1 MSDKGADKVKQGT
14 SSGLGT
20 FATGAG
26 VGAMGGVIPPI
37 PPIGAGVGAMGG
49 AIPPISP
56 IGAGCGDGAPVAL
69 FTKSSG
75 LSVGK
80 GI

>member
-1 MSDKGADKVKQGT
+1 MGAAVPGA

-26 VGAMGGVIPPI
+26 VGAIGGAIPPI
-37 PPIGAGVGAMGG
+37 PPIV
-49 AIPPISP
+49 
-56 IGAGCGDGAPVAL
+56 AGCGDGAPVAL